1 MGNAEIPTLDTFFL
15 MLIYYTFIFT
25 QQGFIILDFK
35 DLFYYPHF
43 NVHKPKY
50 GTLPKTRFQGLK
62 NSF

>member
-15 MLIYYTFIFT
+15 LIYNTLYLPK
-25 QQGFIILDFK
+25 QGFIILDFK

-43 NVHKPKY
+43 NVLKPKY